1 MSKPIRLTKE
11 MRSDMLRK
19 ISSVIYTEWKTA
31 SDISAIQIKLPD
43 CSEYKNKKTT
53 LWFSTLAYFKMYG
66 LIDSF
71 DSEVAWHGVAERV
84 DGGYLVSDILV
95 YPQEVTGATVN
106 TDQKGYEQWL
116 MGLDDETFNRVRFQ
130 GHSHVNMGVTPSGV
144 DTTHQSRI
152 VEQLGEDDFYIFV
165 IANKKHKFY
174 ARILDG
180 RDNIEY
186 ETSDIEVKVTD
197 SAFDINAF
205 INSANNLVKKKIYSY
220 ASAGTSIAST
230 ISTASPSAT
239 PSRIVDA
246 HGKPVGTFVKD
257 KEVKPAQP
265 TDYAEDEYGYG
276 YYGSQ
281 EYWRDYLKR

>member
-11 MRSDMLRK
+11 IRSDMLRK
-19 ISSVIYTEWKTA
+19 ISSVIFTEWKTA

-43 CSEYKNKKTT
+43 CEEYKNKKTT
-53 LWFSTLAYFKMYG
+53 LWFSTLAYFKMYA

-71 DSEVAWHGVAERV
+71 DSEVAWHGIAERV
-84 DGGYLVSDILV
+84 DDGYLVSDILV

-116 MGLDDETFNRVRFQ
+116 MGLDDDTFNRVRFQ
-130 GHSHVNMGVTPSGV
+130 GHSHVNMGVSPSGV

-174 ARILDG
+174 ARILEG

-186 ETSDIEVKVTD
+186 ETSDITVKIVD
-197 SAFDINAF
+197 EAFDINAF
-205 INSANNLVKKKIYSY
+205 VNEANKLVAKKSY
-220 ASAGTSIAST
+220 TTSSVTVASVAST
-230 ISTASPSAT
+230 
-239 PSRIVDA
+239 SRVDTK
-246 HGKPVGTFVKD
+246 GKPVGTYVKD
-257 KEVKPAQP
+257 KEVKPSNQSA
-265 TDYAEDEYGYG
+265 YYYEDEYGN
-276 YYGSQ
+276 YGSR

>member
-19 ISSVIYTEWKTA
+19 ISSVIFTEWKTA

-43 CSEYKNKKTT
+43 CEEYKNRKTT
-53 LWFSTLAYFKMYG
+53 LWFSTLAYFKMYA

-71 DSEVAWHGVAERV
+71 ESEVAWHGVAERV
-84 DGGYLVSDILV
+84 EDGYLVSDILV

-106 TDQKGYEQWL
+106 TEQKGYEQWL
-116 MGLDDETFNRVRFQ
+116 MALDDETFNRVRFQ
-130 GHSHVNMGVTPSGV
+130 GHSHVNMGVSPSGV

-180 RDNIEY
+180 KTNTEY
-186 ETSDIEVKVTD
+186 ETNDISVKVVD
-197 SAFDINAF
+197 EAFDITAF
-205 INSANNLVKKKIYSY
+205 INHANTLVQTKKYTYTSPSTSVASVASASRAGTLLDKDGKPIGTYVQGKEVNGAASSVQKSSY
-220 ASAGTSIAST
+220 AY
-230 ISTASPSAT
+230 
-239 PSRIVDA
+239 D
-246 HGKPVGTFVKD
+246 
-257 KEVKPAQP
+257 EE
-265 TDYAEDEYGYG
+265 DYYGYDG
-276 YYGSQ
+276 H
-281 EYWRDYLKR
+281 EYWRRYLNR